1 MVAGGASDEDARIV
15 TRLLVKSNLAGVDS
29 HGVFPNLVNYIKG
42 LRKGII
48 KPNAIF
54 EIVKETES
62 TAMINGNWGFGQVIC
77 TKAMELAIE
86 KAKKNGVS
94 GVAIFNCNHIGRL
107 SDYSL
112 MAVEN
117 DMVGFIAANGDPNV
131 APYGGRSSVL
141 STNPISYGIPAGTER
156 PVIVDFAT
164 SMAAEGKIRAALYK
178 GVQLPPGW
186 IVDSAGRPSTNP
198 ADLYE
203 PPLPPEQ
210 IKMAGALLPAAGHK
224 GYGLALVVEILG
236 GALTGTGCSDDVT
249 SGLTNGIFLSVV
261 NITHF
266 VPLEEFKA
274 RVDGL
279 IRKIKNSPRAPGFS
293 EILIPGEPEFRE
305 EEKRSKTGVPI
316 SDASWKTLVDACKEY
331 GLDAQ
336 KLVAR

>member
-1 MVAGGASDEDARIV
+1 MAGGASDEDARIV

>member
-1 MVAGGASDEDARIV
+1 LVAGGASDEDARIV